1 MQRATPTPP
10 TPRQPSPRPRHP
22 TPPIQRTSAPTTAHP
37 PAPKPP
43 APPPPPQGPPPPYD
57 PGPPP
62 PYSAHDPHLGAGGT
76 RGGPSFDPR
85 ALTDGQL
92 DELTHRLVGPLTRLL
107 RTELRM
113 DRERIGRLR
122 DPRA

>member
-1 MQRATPTPP
+1 
-10 TPRQPSPRPRHP
+10 
-22 TPPIQRTSAPTTAHP
+22 
-37 PAPKPP
+37 
-43 APPPPPQGPPPPYD
+43 PPPYD

-62 PYSAHDPHLGAGGT
+62 PYSAHDPHPGP
-76 RGGPSFDPR
+76 GGPPGASPFDPR

>member
-1 MQRATPTPP
+1 YDP
-10 TPRQPSPRPRHP
+10 
-22 TPPIQRTSAPTTAHP
+22 
-37 PAPKPP
+37 
-43 APPPPPQGPPPPYD
+43 GPPPPYD

-62 PYSAHDPHLGAGGT
+62 PYSAHDPHPGP
-76 RGGPSFDPR
+76 GGPPGASPFDPR
-85 ALTDGQL
+85 SLTDGQL

>member
-1 MQRATPTPP
+1 PSDTPGP
-10 TPRQPSPRPRHP
+10 
-22 TPPIQRTSAPTTAHP
+22 P
-37 PAPKPP
+37 PAHTP
-43 APPPPPQGPPPPYD
+43 APPPPYDPGTPPPPYD

-62 PYSAHDPHLGAGGT
+62 PYELHDPHPGAGGPHA
-76 RGGPSFDPR
+76 GQSFDPR

-107 RTELRM
+107 RAELRM

>member
-1 MQRATPTPP
+1 MRRATPAAPAP
-10 TPRQPSPRPRHP
+10 APAPAARPSPPS
-22 TPPIQRTSAPTTAHP
+22 PPVQRIPASTT
-37 PAPKPP
+37 
-43 APPPPPQGPPPPYD
+43 PPPPPPPPYD

-62 PYSAHDPHLGAGGT
+62 PYSAHDPHPGPGGAP
-76 RGGPSFDPR
+76 GGPPFDPR
-85 ALTDGQL
+85 SLTDGQL
-92 DELTHRLVGPLTRLL
+92 DELTHRLIGPLTRLL